1 MSARRWQPGRPMT
14 VFVML
19 MLPLVLSLGAWQ
31 LDRAAE
37 KRGYQNR
44 YFDRVGA
51 LAVPP
56 PADVARA
63 AFLRVRLDG
72 AYEPGHHYLVDNRP
86 KSGQPGYWVVS
97 RFHADDGR
105 RFLVNR
111 GWLPAPEG
119 RSALPTVPTPTDRVS
134 ITGVVWPDT
143 GLTPLLADDPW
154 SSTWPRRVQR
164 LNVAR
169 MAAEADAVVP
179 AEIRLEPGQAGVLT
193 PLPLDMDFRPERHT
207 GYAVQ
212 WFGLAVV
219 LVVGYLIFGFRRVE
233 APREDGHD

>member
-1 MSARRWQPGRPMT
+1 MT
-14 VFVML
+14 VFVAV
-19 MLPLVLSLGAWQ
+19 MLPVVLSLGAWQ

-56 PADVARA
+56 PADLTDS
-63 AFLRVRLDG
+63 AFLRIQLDG
-72 AYEPGHHYLVDNRP
+72 RYESGHDYLVDNRP
-86 KSGQPGYWVVS
+86 RSGQPGYWVVS
-97 RFHADDGR
+97 RFVADDGR

-111 GWLPAPEG
+111 GWLAAPPGRDRLPEIATPAG
-119 RSALPTVPTPTDRVS
+119 RASV
-134 ITGVVWPDT
+134 TGVVWPDT

-154 SSTWPRRVQR
+154 STDWPRRVQR
-164 LNVAR
+164 LNVDR
-169 MAAEADAVVP
+169 MAAQGQDVVP
-179 AEIRLEPGQAGVLT
+179 AEIRLEPGQSGVFA
-193 PLPLDMDFRPERHT
+193 PLPLDIEFRPERHT

-219 LVVGYLIFGFRRVE
+219 LVVGYLLFGFRRPE
-233 APREDGHD
+233 ASREDCHD

>member
-1 MSARRWQPGRPMT
+1 MT
-14 VFVML
+14 VFVLL
-19 MLPLVLSLGAWQ
+19 MLPLVVALGIWQ

-56 PADVARA
+56 PAELADA
-63 AFLRVRLDG
+63 AFLRVRLVG
-72 AYEPGHHYLVDNRP
+72 RYEPGHHYLIDNRP
-86 KSGQPGYWVVS
+86 RSGEPGYWVVT
-97 RFHADDGR
+97 RFLADDGR

-111 GWLPAPEG
+111 GWLAAPDG
-119 RSALPTVPTPTDRVS
+119 RGVLPEVPTPAGQVAVV
-134 ITGVVWPDT
+134 GVVWPDT
-143 GLTPLLADDPW
+143 GLTPLLAEDPW
-154 SSTWPRRVQR
+154 TTGWPRRVQR
-164 LNVAR
+164 LNVDR
-169 MAAEADAVVP
+169 MAAQGDHVVP
-179 AEIRLEPGQAGVLT
+179 AEIRLEPDQPGVLA

-219 LVVGYLIFGFRRVE
+219 LVVGYLLFGFRRAE
-233 APREDGHD
+233 EPREECHD